1 MGVKEMGDKGEKNF
15 VEIMAKKKK
24 KKSHQ
29 CTQKDTQFQGEK
41 FRSTSRNI
49 IKLLRTKYKRKIFK
63 AARKK

>member
-15 VEIMAKKKK
+15 IEIMAKKKK
-24 KKSHQ
+24 RHQ
-29 CTQKDTQFQGEK
+29 CTQKDTQFQGGK

-49 IKLLRTKYKRKIFK
+49 IKLLRAKYKRKILK